1 MKSFL
6 KIIIDHFIKIV
17 AIKINKTFIFFFL
30 FLHRNKKKLA
40 DKDYYNLI
48 YQKLRD
54 SYIDK
59 LSFEIKNNFFI
70 DKEFILDLSFST
82 QVVNKKSEINID
94 HGRLLYSILSRF
106 IKDKNIQD
114 INIVE
119 TGTARG
125 FSAICM
131 CKSLIDLDVNGRI
144 FSYDILPHT
153 EKRYWNII
161 DDHSGKKTRRELLQ
175 KWHNIINNKI
185 IFVTGLSHINLL
197 NMNFGRIHFAFIDGS
212 HHSHDIK
219 YEFSSISSQQIS
231 GDIIIFDDYNITKF
245 PDLVSN
251 VNDCILK
258 FNYSK
263 EIINSD
269 NGRNFVIAKKK

>member
-17 AIKINKTFIFFFL
+17 AIKINKIFIFLFL

-82 QVVNKKSEINID
+82 QVVHKKSEINID
-94 HGRLLYSILSRF
+94 HGRLLYSVLSRF

-161 DDHSGKKTRRELLQ
+161 DDH
-175 KWHNIINNKI
+175 
-185 IFVTGLSHINLL
+185 
-197 NMNFGRIHFAFIDGS
+197 
-212 HHSHDIK
+212 
-219 YEFSSISSQQIS
+219 
-231 GDIIIFDDYNITKF
+231 
-245 PDLVSN
+245 
-251 VNDCILK
+251 
-258 FNYSK
+258 
-263 EIINSD
+263 
-269 NGRNFVIAKKK
+269 